1 MGWDEIRQRIEGSKA
16 DVFGISSS
24 FTCYHGAALE
34 MARILK
40 ESDRTRT
47 VVMGGSHVSS
57 DPEGVLGSPHVDY
70 IVLGEG
76 EIRFPLLL
84 ERIRKSGAEGLEEID
99 GIGYR
104 KNGGVRINPLERFI
118 EDLDRLPPPA
128 RDLLF
133 PDRYRIRKKR
143 STLLITSR
151 GCPHRCVYCS
161 AHLAMGNRFRT
172 RSPDAIVNEMKECWD
187 QHGIR
192 IFDIEDDNFTYDQQR
207 AKRLMKR
214 IIETFGE
221 GALELSAMNGVS
233 FASLDGE
240 LLGLMKRAGF
250 RTVNLSLVSTDLLT
264 RERMRR
270 PRGMMEFD
278 SVLTETERI
287 GLDVIAYGIF
297 GMPGQTIEEMIDT
310 LIYLMSRRVL
320 IGPSI
325 YYPVP
330 GTSLFERCK
339 KEGSLPSHPSQF
351 RSSAFPIETKQFCR
365 LDLATL
371 FRLARVLNFVKGKID
386 TNEIEE
392 GITWGTLCRIMNVKA
407 EARVG
412 DDSSDGA
419 EPPAPG
425 EATWKDLLL
434 MLVEEKSFF
443 SLRKGSDRKVR
454 MVREETSKRVLDCF
468 LEKGSN
474 APILRS
480 RSSRKIQ

>member
-1 MGWDEIRQRIEGSKA
+1 
-16 DVFGISSS
+16 
-24 FTCYHGAALE
+24 
-34 MARILK
+34 
-40 ESDRTRT
+40 
-47 VVMGGSHVSS
+47 
-57 DPEGVLGSPHVDY
+57 
-70 IVLGEG
+70 
-76 EIRFPLLL
+76 
-84 ERIRKSGAEGLEEID
+84 
-99 GIGYR
+99 
-104 KNGGVRINPLERFI
+104 
-118 EDLDRLPPPA
+118 
-128 RDLLF
+128 
-133 PDRYRIRKKR
+133 
-143 STLLITSR
+143 
-151 GCPHRCVYCS
+151 
-161 AHLAMGNRFRT
+161 
-172 RSPDAIVNEMKECWD
+172 
-187 QHGIR
+187 
-192 IFDIEDDNFTYDQQR
+192 
-207 AKRLMKR
+207 
-214 IIETFGE
+214 
-221 GALELSAMNGVS
+221 
-233 FASLDGE
+233 
-240 LLGLMKRAGF
+240 
-250 RTVNLSLVSTDLLT
+250 
-264 RERMRR
+264 
-270 PRGMMEFD
+270 MMEFD